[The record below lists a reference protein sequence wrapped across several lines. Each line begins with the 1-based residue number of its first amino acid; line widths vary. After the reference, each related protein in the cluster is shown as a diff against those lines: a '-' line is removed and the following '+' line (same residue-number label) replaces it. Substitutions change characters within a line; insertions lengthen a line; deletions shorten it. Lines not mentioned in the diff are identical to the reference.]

1 MVPNGRK
8 LGTAAILVYM
18 LALLPT
24 IDGPVAWAQE
34 LVIHLTIQNHQ
45 FSPAVIEAPAGK
57 KFTLIVKNAD
67 ATAEEFESEELK
79 REKVIPPGGEV
90 TLHLGPL
97 MPGTYGFF
105 GEFNPKTAQGKL
117 IVK

>member
-1 MVPNGRK
+1 MGGNGRK
-8 LGTAAILVYM
+8 LRVAAMLVGL
-18 LALLPT
+18 LALLPAL
-24 IDGPVAWAQE
+24 GGQAARGQE
-34 LVIHLTIQNHQ
+34 LVIRLTIQDHR
-45 FSPAVIEAPAGK
+45 FMPAVIEAPAGK
-57 KFTLIVKNAD
+57 QFTLVVKNAD

-97 MPGTYGFF
+97 KPGTYGFF

-117 IVK
+117 VVK